1 MSCDE
6 CSKNVSNN
14 KISIFFQNNKNVK
27 TEICK
32 SCETW
37 CQPGNMYCILCA
49 NRLGLCQK
57 CGKRIFDNT
66 YYKYSDIQWKDYL
79 RKRRAKRISTD
90 INNRLIKKM
99 KLDQLRP
106 KQEKKKKKSPLKIKV
121 TNFSFEKN
129 EGIELKEEEDNVE
142 YNEDVKEDKDFKNK
156 NKKKKKSNDEEIKFF
171 DEEEQN
177 KNNQNFII

>member
-37 CQPGNMYCILCA
+37 CQPGNIYCLLCA

-90 INNRLIKKM
+90 INTRLVKKM
-99 KLDQLRP
+99 KLDQLRI
-106 KQEKKKKKSPLKIKV
+106 KQEKKKKKSPIKIKV
-121 TNFSFEKN
+121 TNYTYNEKDEIKLN
-129 EGIELKEEEDNVE
+129 EEEE
-142 YNEDVKEDKDFKNK
+142 NEIKNNNNKNDKNYIK
-156 NKKKKKSNDEEIKFF
+156 NKKNDKNMIDNDEIKFF
-171 DEEEQN
+171 DEEE
-177 KNNQNFII
+177 

>member
-6 CSKNVSNN
+6 CSKNINNN

-37 CQPGNMYCILCA
+37 CQPGNIYCLLCA

-79 RKRRAKRISTD
+79 RKRRAKKISTD
-90 INNRLIKKM
+90 INQRLIKKM
-99 KLDQLRP
+99 KLDKLRP
-106 KQEKKKKKSPLKIKV
+106 KQETKKKKSPMKIKV
-121 TNFSFEKN
+121 TNFTFDKKEEIELNEDEENKQNQKKDNNIKIKNDKEKN
-129 EGIELKEEEDNVE
+129 PN
-142 YNEDVKEDKDFKNK
+142 N
-156 NKKKKKSNDEEIKFF
+156 EEIKFY
-171 DEEEQN
+171 DEEEQ
-177 KNNQNFII
+177 

>member
-6 CSKNVSNN
+6 CSKNINNN

-37 CQPGNMYCILCA
+37 CQPGNIYCLLCA

-79 RKRRAKRISTD
+79 RKRRAKKISTD
-90 INNRLIKKM
+90 INQRLIKKM
-99 KLDQLRP
+99 KLDKLRP
-106 KQEKKKKKSPLKIKV
+106 KQETKKKKSPIKIKV
-121 TNFSFEKN
+121 TNFTFDKKE
-129 EGIELKEEEDNVE
+129 EIEL
-142 YNEDVKEDKDFKNK
+142 NEDEENKQNQKKDNNIKIKNDKGKNQ
-156 NKKKKKSNDEEIKFF
+156 NNEEIKFY
-171 DEEEQN
+171 DEEEQ
-177 KNNQNFII
+177 

>member
-6 CSKNVSNN
+6 CSKKVDNN

-37 CQPGNMYCILCA
+37 CQPGNIYCLLCA

-66 YYKYSDIQWKDYL
+66 FYKYSDIQWKDYL
-79 RKRRAKRISTD
+79 RKRRAKKISTD
-90 INNRLIKKM
+90 INQRLIKKM
-99 KLDQLRP
+99 HLDKLRP
-106 KQEKKKKKSPLKIKV
+106 KQETKKKKSPIKIKV
-121 TNFSFEKN
+121 TNYTFDKK
-129 EGIELKEEEDNVE
+129 EGIEL
-142 YNEDVKEDKDFKNK
+142 NEDEENKKSIKDENSIKIKKDKDKDKDKNL
-156 NKKKKKSNDEEIKFF
+156 NNEEIKFY
-171 DEEEQN
+171 DEEE
-177 KNNQNFII
+177 

>member
-6 CSKNVSNN
+6 CSKNLNNN

-37 CQPGNMYCILCA
+37 CQPGNIYCLLCA

-79 RKRRAKRISTD
+79 RKRRAKKISTD
-90 INNRLIKKM
+90 INDRLVKKM
-99 KLDQLRP
+99 KLDKLRP

-121 TNFSFEKN
+121 TNFSFEQKH
-129 EGIELKEEEDNVE
+129 EIKL
-142 YNEDVKEDKDFKNK
+142 NEDEDKDEENDDNKDIKDIK
-156 NKKKKKSNDEEIKFF
+156 NKKEEKKKNNNDEIKFY
-171 DEEEQN
+171 DEEEE
-177 KNNQNFII
+177 K

>member
-6 CSKNVSNN
+6 CSKIINNN

-37 CQPGNMYCILCA
+37 CQPGNIYCILCA

-79 RKRRAKRISTD
+79 RKRRAKKISTD
-90 INNRLIKKM
+90 INQRLIKKM
-99 KLDQLRP
+99 KLDKLRP
-106 KQEKKKKKSPLKIKV
+106 KQETKKKKSPMKIKV
-121 TNFSFEKN
+121 TNFTFDKKEEIVLNEDEEKMKNQNKDDNINNIKSKKDKEKN
-129 EGIELKEEEDNVE
+129 PN
-142 YNEDVKEDKDFKNK
+142 N
-156 NKKKKKSNDEEIKFF
+156 EEIKFY
-171 DEEEQN
+171 DEEEQ
-177 KNNQNFII
+177 

>member
-6 CSKNVSNN
+6 CSKNLNNN

-37 CQPGNMYCILCA
+37 CQPGNIYCLLCA

-79 RKRRAKRISTD
+79 RKRRAKKISTD
-90 INNRLIKKM
+90 INDRLVKKM
-99 KLDQLRP
+99 KLDKLRP

-121 TNFSFEKN
+121 TNFSFEQKH
-129 EGIELKEEEDNVE
+129 EIKL
-142 YNEDVKEDKDFKNK
+142 NEDEDKDEENDYNKDIKDIK
-156 NKKKKKSNDEEIKFF
+156 NKKEEKKNNNKDEIKFY
-171 DEEEQN
+171 DEEEQD
-177 KNNQNFII
+177 IMI

>member
-6 CSKNVSNN
+6 CSKNVNNN

-32 SCETW
+32 SCDTW
-37 CQPGNMYCILCA
+37 CQPGNLYCILCA
-49 NRLGLCQK
+49 NRLGLCQR

-90 INNRLIKKM
+90 INARLVKKM

-121 TNFSFEKN
+121 TNFAYDKTDEIKLN
-129 EGIELKEEEDNVE
+129 EDEEDNNNI
-142 YNEDVKEDKDFKNK
+142 NEDSKGNIK
-156 NKKKKKSNDEEIKFF
+156 NKKVEKKKKNDDEIKFY
-171 DEEEQN
+171 DEED
-177 KNNQNFII
+177 

>member
-6 CSKNVSNN
+6 CSKNVNNN

-32 SCETW
+32 SCDTW
-37 CQPGNMYCILCA
+37 CQPGNLYCILCA
-49 NRLGLCQK
+49 NRLGLCQR

-90 INNRLIKKM
+90 INARLVKKM

-121 TNFSFEKN
+121 TNFAYDKTDEIKLN
-129 EGIELKEEEDNVE
+129 EDEEDNNNI
-142 YNEDVKEDKDFKNK
+142 NEDSKGNIK
-156 NKKKKKSNDEEIKFF
+156 NKKVEKKKTNDDEIKFY
-171 DEEEQN
+171 DEED
-177 KNNQNFII
+177 

>member
-6 CSKNVSNN
+6 CSKKVDNN

-37 CQPGNMYCILCA
+37 CQPGNIYCLLCA

-66 YYKYSDIQWKDYL
+66 FYKYSDIQWKDYL
-79 RKRRAKRISTD
+79 RKRRAKKISQD
-90 INNRLIKKM
+90 INQRLIKKM
-99 KLDQLRP
+99 NLDKLRP
-106 KQEKKKKKSPLKIKV
+106 KQETKKKKSPIKIKV
-121 TNFSFEKN
+121 TNFTFDKK
-129 EGIELKEEEDNVE
+129 EGIELNEDDENKKNIKEENNIKIKKDKN
-142 YNEDVKEDKDFKNK
+142 KDKDKDKEKN
-156 NKKKKKSNDEEIKFF
+156 SNNNEIKFY
-171 DEEEQN
+171 DEEE
-177 KNNQNFII
+177 

>member
-6 CSKNVSNN
+6 CSKNINNN

-37 CQPGNMYCILCA
+37 CQPGNIYCLLCA

-79 RKRRAKRISTD
+79 RKRRAKKISTD
-90 INNRLIKKM
+90 INQRLIKKM
-99 KLDQLRP
+99 KLDKLRP
-106 KQEKKKKKSPLKIKV
+106 KQETKKKKSPIKIKV
-121 TNFSFEKN
+121 TNFTFDKKEEIELNEDEENKQNQKKDNNIKIKNDKEKN
-129 EGIELKEEEDNVE
+129 PN
-142 YNEDVKEDKDFKNK
+142 N
-156 NKKKKKSNDEEIKFF
+156 EEIKFY
-171 DEEEQN
+171 DEEEQ
-177 KNNQNFII
+177 

>member
-6 CSKNVSNN
+6 CSKNMSNN

-37 CQPGNMYCILCA
+37 CQPGNIYCLLCA

-79 RKRRAKRISTD
+79 RKRRAKKISTD
-90 INNRLIKKM
+90 INDRLVKKM
-99 KLDQLRP
+99 KLDKLRP

-121 TNFSFEKN
+121 TNFSFEQKH
-129 EGIELKEEEDNVE
+129 EIKL
-142 YNEDVKEDKDFKNK
+142 NEDEDKDEENDYNKDIKDIK
-156 NKKKKKSNDEEIKFF
+156 NKKEEKKNNNKDEIKFY
-171 DEEEQN
+171 DEEEQD
-177 KNNQNFII
+177 IMI

>member
-6 CSKNVSNN
+6 CSKNINNN

-37 CQPGNMYCILCA
+37 CQPGNIYCLLCA

-79 RKRRAKRISTD
+79 RKRRAKKISTD
-90 INNRLIKKM
+90 INQRLIKKM
-99 KLDQLRP
+99 KLDKLRP
-106 KQEKKKKKSPLKIKV
+106 KQEPKKKKSPIKIKV
-121 TNFSFEKN
+121 TNFTFDKKEEIELNEDEENKQNQKKDNNIKIKNDKEKN
-129 EGIELKEEEDNVE
+129 PN
-142 YNEDVKEDKDFKNK
+142 N
-156 NKKKKKSNDEEIKFF
+156 EEIKFY
-171 DEEEQN
+171 DEEEQ
-177 KNNQNFII
+177 

>member
-6 CSKNVSNN
+6 CSKNLNNN

-37 CQPGNMYCILCA
+37 CQPGNIYCLLCA

-79 RKRRAKRISTD
+79 RKRRAKKISTD
-90 INNRLIKKM
+90 INDRLVKKM
-99 KLDQLRP
+99 KLDKLRP

-121 TNFSFEKN
+121 TNFSFEQKH
-129 EGIELKEEEDNVE
+129 EIKL
-142 YNEDVKEDKDFKNK
+142 NEDEDKDEENDYNKDIKDIK
-156 NKKKKKSNDEEIKFF
+156 NKKEEKKNNNKDEIKFY
-171 DEEEQN
+171 DEEE
-177 KNNQNFII
+177 

>member
-6 CSKNVSNN
+6 CSKNINNN

-37 CQPGNMYCILCA
+37 CQPGNIYCLLCA

-79 RKRRAKRISTD
+79 RKRRAKKISTD
-90 INNRLIKKM
+90 INQRLIKKM
-99 KLDQLRP
+99 KLDKLRP
-106 KQEKKKKKSPLKIKV
+106 KQESKKKKSPIKIKV
-121 TNFSFEKN
+121 TNFTFDKKEEIELNEDEENKQNQKKDNNIKIKNDKEKN
-129 EGIELKEEEDNVE
+129 PN
-142 YNEDVKEDKDFKNK
+142 N
-156 NKKKKKSNDEEIKFF
+156 EEIKFY
-171 DEEEQN
+171 DEEEQ
-177 KNNQNFII
+177 

>member
-1 MSCDE
+1 
-6 CSKNVSNN
+6 
-14 KISIFFQNNKNVK
+14 
-27 TEICK
+27 
-32 SCETW
+32 
-37 CQPGNMYCILCA
+37 MYCILCA

-90 INNRLIKKM
+90 INNRLVKKM

-121 TNFSFEKN
+121 KNFSYDKQ
-129 EGIELKEEEDNVE
+129 EGIELNEDEENDNKNENNKDIKIKKEEKKKN
-142 YNEDVKEDKDFKNK
+142 KED
-156 NKKKKKSNDEEIKFF
+156 EIKFY
-171 DEEEQN
+171 DEEE
-177 KNNQNFII
+177 

>member
-129 EGIELKEEEDNVE
+129 EGIELKEEDANDEN
-142 YNEDVKEDKDFKNK
+142 NEDVKEDKDVKNK

-171 DEEEQN
+171 DEEE
-177 KNNQNFII
+177 

>member
-6 CSKNVSNN
+6 CSKNISNN

-37 CQPGNMYCILCA
+37 CQPGNIYCLLCA

-79 RKRRAKRISTD
+79 RKRRAKKISTD
-90 INNRLIKKM
+90 INDRLVKKM
-99 KLDQLRP
+99 KLDKLRP

-121 TNFSFEKN
+121 TNFSFEQKH
-129 EGIELKEEEDNVE
+129 EIKL
-142 YNEDVKEDKDFKNK
+142 NEDEDKDEENDYNKDIKDIK
-156 NKKKKKSNDEEIKFF
+156 NKKEEKKNNNKDEIKFY
-171 DEEEQN
+171 DEEEQD
-177 KNNQNFII
+177 IMI

>member
-6 CSKNVSNN
+6 CSKIINNN

-37 CQPGNMYCILCA
+37 CQPGNIYCILCA

-79 RKRRAKRISTD
+79 RKRRAKKISTD
-90 INNRLIKKM
+90 INQRLIKKM
-99 KLDQLRP
+99 KLDKLRP
-106 KQEKKKKKSPLKIKV
+106 KQETKKKKSPMKIKV
-121 TNFSFEKN
+121 TNFTFDKKEEIELNEDEENKQNQNKDNNINNIKSKKDKEKN
-129 EGIELKEEEDNVE
+129 PN
-142 YNEDVKEDKDFKNK
+142 N
-156 NKKKKKSNDEEIKFF
+156 EEIKFY
-171 DEEEQN
+171 DEEEQ
-177 KNNQNFII
+177 

>member
-6 CSKNVSNN
+6 CSKNINNN

-37 CQPGNMYCILCA
+37 CQPGNIYCILCA

-79 RKRRAKRISTD
+79 RKRRAKKISTD
-90 INNRLIKKM
+90 INQRLIKKM
-99 KLDQLRP
+99 KLDKLRP
-106 KQEKKKKKSPLKIKV
+106 KQEPKKKKSPIKIKV
-121 TNFSFEKN
+121 TNFTFDKKEEIELNEDEENKQNQKKDNNIKIKNDKEKN
-129 EGIELKEEEDNVE
+129 PN
-142 YNEDVKEDKDFKNK
+142 N
-156 NKKKKKSNDEEIKFF
+156 EEIKFY
-171 DEEEQN
+171 DEEEQ
-177 KNNQNFII
+177 

>member
-6 CSKNVSNN
+6 CSKNLNNN

-37 CQPGNMYCILCA
+37 CQPGNIYCLLCA

-79 RKRRAKRISTD
+79 RKRRAKKISED
-90 INNRLIKKM
+90 INNRLVKKM
-99 KLDQLRP
+99 KLDKLRP
-106 KQEKKKKKSPLKIKV
+106 KQEQKKKKSPLKIKV
-121 TNFSFEKN
+121 TNYSYNDKN
-129 EGIELKEEEDNVE
+129 EIEL
-142 YNEDVKEDKDFKNK
+142 NEDDE
-156 NKKKKKSNDEEIKFF
+156 NKKLSKDDNDIKDKKEGNKKSDNDEIKFY
-171 DEEEQN
+171 DEEE
-177 KNNQNFII
+177 

>member
-1 MSCDE
+1 MSCDD
-6 CSKNVSNN
+6 CSKNINNN

-37 CQPGNMYCILCA
+37 CQPGNIYCLLCA

-79 RKRRAKRISTD
+79 RKRRAKKISTD
-90 INNRLIKKM
+90 INQRLIKKM
-99 KLDQLRP
+99 KLDKLRP
-106 KQEKKKKKSPLKIKV
+106 KQETKKKKSPIKIKV
-121 TNFSFEKN
+121 TNFTFDKKEEIELNEDEENKQNQKKDNNIKIKNDKEKN
-129 EGIELKEEEDNVE
+129 PN
-142 YNEDVKEDKDFKNK
+142 N
-156 NKKKKKSNDEEIKFF
+156 EEIKFY
-171 DEEEQN
+171 DEEEQ
-177 KNNQNFII
+177 

>member
-6 CSKNVSNN
+6 CSKNVNNN

-32 SCETW
+32 SCDTW
-37 CQPGNMYCILCA
+37 CQPGNLYCILCA
-49 NRLGLCQK
+49 NRLGLCQR

-90 INNRLIKKM
+90 INARLVKKM

-121 TNFSFEKN
+121 TNFAYDKTDDIKLN
-129 EGIELKEEEDNVE
+129 EDEEDNNNI
-142 YNEDVKEDKDFKNK
+142 NEDSKGNIKNNK
-156 NKKKKKSNDEEIKFF
+156 VEKKKTNDDDIKFYDEE
-171 DEEEQN
+171 D
-177 KNNQNFII
+177 

>member
-6 CSKNVSNN
+6 CSKNLNNN

-37 CQPGNMYCILCA
+37 CQPGNIYCLLCA
-49 NRLGLCQK
+49 NRLGLCQR

-79 RKRRAKRISTD
+79 RKRRAKKISTD
-90 INNRLIKKM
+90 INDRLVKKM
-99 KLDQLRP
+99 KLDKLRP

-121 TNFSFEKN
+121 TNFSFSNKN
-129 EGIELKEEEDNVE
+129 EMKLNEDEEEDVE
-142 YNEDVKEDKDFKNK
+142 NDDNKNIKELK
-156 NKKKKKSNDEEIKFF
+156 NKKEEKKKNNNDEIKFY
-171 DEEEQN
+171 DEEEE
-177 KNNQNFII
+177 K

>member
-1 MSCDE
+1 MSCDD
-6 CSKNVSNN
+6 CSKNINNN

-37 CQPGNMYCILCA
+37 CQPGNIYCLLCA

-79 RKRRAKRISTD
+79 RKRRAKKISTD
-90 INNRLIKKM
+90 INQRLIKKM
-99 KLDQLRP
+99 KLDKLRP
-106 KQEKKKKKSPLKIKV
+106 KQETKKKKSPIKIKV
-121 TNFSFEKN
+121 TNFTFDKKEEIELNEDEENKQNQKKDNNIKIKNDKEKN
-129 EGIELKEEEDNVE
+129 
-142 YNEDVKEDKDFKNK
+142 
-156 NKKKKKSNDEEIKFF
+156 SNNEEIKFY
-171 DEEEQN
+171 DEEEQ
-177 KNNQNFII
+177 

>member
-6 CSKNVSNN
+6 CSKNISNN

-37 CQPGNMYCILCA
+37 CQPGNIYCLLCA

-79 RKRRAKRISTD
+79 RKRRAKKISTD
-90 INNRLIKKM
+90 INDRLVKKM
-99 KLDQLRP
+99 KLDKLRP

-121 TNFSFEKN
+121 TNFSFEQKH
-129 EGIELKEEEDNVE
+129 EIKL
-142 YNEDVKEDKDFKNK
+142 NEDEDKDEENDYNKDIKDIK
-156 NKKKKKSNDEEIKFF
+156 NKKEEKKNNNKDEIKFY
-171 DEEEQN
+171 DEEEQD
-177 KNNQNFII
+177 IMV

>member
-6 CSKNVSNN
+6 CAKNASNN

-90 INNRLIKKM
+90 INNRLVKKM

-121 TNFSFEKN
+121 KNFSYDKQ
-129 EGIELKEEEDNVE
+129 EGIEL
-142 YNEDVKEDKDFKNK
+142 NEDEENDNKNENNKDIK
-156 NKKKKKSNDEEIKFF
+156 NKKEEKKKNKEDEIKFY
-171 DEEEQN
+171 DEEE
-177 KNNQNFII
+177 